1 LVSDFLERLFKAMN
15 QSKVPYL
22 VTGAEAVAV
31 YGRVRTTRDCDVIAK
46 DASMSLVEA
55 LRNNG
60 FSVQELVRGHN
71 SVMDTKSNK
80 YVDLT
85 IDPDKDFAKYTV
97 VEFKEI
103 KVRFTTPE
111 ELILKKLE
119 FSGGDL
125 SSMDVDDVV
134 SIMLRQRNKLDLD
147 YLVSESG
154 RRGTY
159 KMLQDIIRRVEK
171 QSEK

>member
-1 LVSDFLERLFKAMN
+1 MSDFLERLFRAMN

-31 YGRVRTTRDCDVIAK
+31 YGRVRTTRDCDVLAK
-46 DASMSLVEA
+46 DASKSLVEA

-71 SVMDTKSNK
+71 SIMDTKSNK
-80 YVDLT
+80 YIDLM
-85 IDPDKDFAKYTV
+85 IDPDRDFGKYRV
-97 VEFKEI
+97 VEFKKI
-103 KVRFTTPE
+103 RVRFSTPE

-134 SIMLRQRNKLDLD
+134 SIMLRQRKKLDLD
-147 YLVSESG
+147 YLVGES
-154 RRGTY
+154 RKRGTY
-159 KMLQDIIRRVEK
+159 KILQDIIRRVEK
-171 QSEK
+171 RSEK

>member
-1 LVSDFLERLFKAMN
+1 MSDFLERLFRAMN
-15 QSKVPYL
+15 QSKVPYI

-46 DASMSLVEA
+46 DASTSLIEA

-60 FSVQELVRGHN
+60 FSIQELVRGHN
-71 SVMDTKSNK
+71 SIMDTRSNK
-80 YVDLT
+80 YIDLT
-85 IDPDKDFAKYTV
+85 IDPDKDYGKYKI
-97 VEFKEI
+97 VEFKEL

-134 SIMLRQRNKLDLD
+134 SIMLRQRDKLDLD
-147 YLVSESG
+147 YLLSESEK
-154 RRGTY
+154 RGTD
-159 KMLQDIIRRVEK
+159 KTLQDIITRTEK
-171 QSEK
+171 QSER

>member
-1 LVSDFLERLFKAMN
+1 MSDFLERLFRAMN
-15 QSKVPYL
+15 QSNVPYL

-31 YGRVRTTRDCDVIAK
+31 YGKVRTTRDCDVIAK
-46 DASMSLVEA
+46 DASKSLVDA
-55 LRNNG
+55 LKNNG
-60 FSVQELVRGHN
+60 FSVQELVKGHN

-80 YVDLT
+80 YIDLT
-85 IDPDKDFAKYTV
+85 IDPDKDFTKYRT
-97 VEFKEI
+97 VEFKEF

-125 SSMDVDDVV
+125 SSLDVDDVV
-134 SIMLRQRNKLDLD
+134 SIMLRQRNKLDID
-147 YLVSESG
+147 YLLGESKK
-154 RRGTY
+154 RGTY
-159 KMLQDIIRRVEK
+159 KLLQDIIRRVER

>member
-1 LVSDFLERLFKAMN
+1 MSDFLERLFKAMN

-31 YGRVRTTRDCDVIAK
+31 YGKVRTTRDCDVIAK
-46 DASMSLVEA
+46 DASKSLVEA
-55 LRNNG
+55 LKNNG
-60 FSVQELVRGHN
+60 FSVHELVRGHN
-71 SVMDTKSNK
+71 SVMDTKSSK
-80 YVDLT
+80 YIDLA
-85 IDPDKDFAKYTV
+85 IDPDKDFTKYRII
-97 VEFKEI
+97 EFKEFR
-103 KVRFTTPE
+103 VRFTTPE

-125 SSMDVDDVV
+125 SSVDVDDVV

-147 YLVSESG
+147 YLMNESQK
-154 RRGTY
+154 RGTY
-159 KMLQDIIRRVEK
+159 KILQDIIMRVEK